1 MTEQELVLTK
11 VLLAHGMEWSYGYDL
26 SRATGL
32 KSGTLYPMLIRFA
45 GRGWL
50 DHEWRH
56 REGEKNRHMYRLTSV
71 GRRVAKLALEQA
83 TWSGVD
89 VRRRTLAFER

>member
-1 MTEQELVLTK
+1 MTEQELALMQ
-11 VLLAHGMEWSYGYDL
+11 VLLEHGNDWTYGYDL

-45 GRGWL
+45 DRGWL

-56 REGEKNRHMYRLTSV
+56 ELGEKPRHMYRLTSV
-71 GRRVAKLALEQA
+71 GRRATKLALEQA
-83 TWSGVD
+83 RLMNVGA
-89 VRRRTLAFER
+89 RRQRLAFDR